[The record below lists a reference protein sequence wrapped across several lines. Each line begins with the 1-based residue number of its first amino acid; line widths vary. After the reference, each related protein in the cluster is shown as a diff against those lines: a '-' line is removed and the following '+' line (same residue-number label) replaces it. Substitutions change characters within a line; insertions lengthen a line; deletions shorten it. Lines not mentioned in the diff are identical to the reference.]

1 MPEPPL
7 HQPHDKLLKGTF
19 SNPENARAFFQNH
32 LPASVAAACSWD
44 SLQLL
49 PSTFVNP
56 QFAKLET
63 DLLFHVR
70 VNDTEAFVYLL
81 FEHQSREHPW
91 MALRLLAYVVR
102 IWEDYLES
110 HPDAETLPAVMPV
123 VLAQDGKPWKGS
135 TRLSDLIGI
144 PPEHEPALRPWQPEL
159 VFKLIELVRIPYQD
173 FRGTPEGVLT
183 LRALK
188 AAPVDE
194 LLSDPVWDPKNLE
207 SVSGDAL
214 ERFLRYVYD
223 RDLRRDAFLN
233 RMTGF
238 AEFTTLKTQLM
249 TLAEQFREEGHQIGH
264 QAGKAEGLLGAMR
277 RAVLRALEIRHGA
290 VPPEL
295 AARVQALDSQD
306 ALDRLHEAAICS
318 CSVEDFARQLPS

>member
-1 MPEPPL
+1 
-7 HQPHDKLLKGTF
+7 
-19 SNPENARAFFQNH
+19 
-32 LPASVAAACSWD
+32 
-44 SLQLL
+44 
-49 PSTFVNP
+49 
-56 QFAKLET
+56 
-63 DLLFHVR
+63 
-70 VNDTEAFVYLL
+70 
-81 FEHQSREHPW
+81 
-91 MALRLLAYVVR
+91 
-102 IWEDYLES
+102 
-110 HPDAETLPAVMPV
+110 MPV

-144 PPEHEPALRPWQPEL
+144 PPEHESALRPWQPEL

-194 LLSDPVWDPKNLE
+194 LLSDHVWDPKNLE

-238 AEFTTLKTQLM
+238 TEFTTLKTQLM

-295 AARVQALDSQD
+295 ADRVQALDSQD

-318 CSVEDFARQLPS
+318 CSVEDFARQLPV